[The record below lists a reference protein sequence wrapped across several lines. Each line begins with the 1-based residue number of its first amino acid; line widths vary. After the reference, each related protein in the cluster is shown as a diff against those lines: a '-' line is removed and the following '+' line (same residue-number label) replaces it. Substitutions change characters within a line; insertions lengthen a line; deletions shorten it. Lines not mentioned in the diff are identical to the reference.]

1 MLGFCIFFWQKA
13 RKFKTR
19 EVWRALWNLR
29 REQMTSQNCS
39 NHSSHF
45 RLQSNG
51 GRRVVYSDSLFP
63 GVFWPFARSF
73 LYRLVS
79 VLLNYMICQSIG
91 TFVCNL
97 LVNNLFHAFFPGNWR
112 SCGLIKHHGVLYYL
126 YLFSCLGVPFFYLIM
141 HLKRC
146 INGKDDKWFAFYAL
160 PLLSTA
166 TSA

>member
-1 MLGFCIFFWQKA
+1 MLGFWIFFQKA

-19 EVWRALWNLR
+19 EVWRALRHLR
-29 REQMTSQNCS
+29 REHMTSQNCS
-39 NHSSHF
+39 HF
-45 RLQSNG
+45 LLQSNG

-79 VLLNYMICQSIG
+79 VLLNYMICQSVG

-112 SCGLIKHHGVLYYL
+112 SCGLIKHRGVLYNL
-126 YLFSCLGVPFFYLIM
+126 YLLSCLGIPLFYLRM
-141 HLKRC
+141 HLKRY
-146 INGKDDKWFAFYAL
+146 INGKDDKWFVFYAH

>member
-1 MLGFCIFFWQKA
+1 MLGVWSFFQQA

-19 EVWRALWNLR
+19 EVWHALRNLR

-39 NHSSHF
+39 YF
-45 RLQSNG
+45 RLQCNG

-79 VLLNYMICQSIG
+79 FLLNYIICQSVG
-91 TFVCNL
+91 TFVSNL

-112 SCGLIKHHGVLYYL
+112 SCGLIKRRGVLYYL
-126 YLFSCLGVPFFYLIM
+126 YLLSCLGVPFFYLIM

-146 INGKDDKWFAFYAL
+146 INGKDDKWFVFYGL
-160 PLLSTA
+160 PVLCFA